1 MREKLNKNSASQKDN
16 SWESRKRKRDQ
27 ISSSLHHYS
36 TYDRD
41 VELQKVQQGIR
52 QRVLFDKEEC
62 QEIEHKIDEIVHLA
76 NRGTYKERT
85 VDRAPLRVKYF
96 FGEGYTYGK
105 QLAERG
111 PGQERLFPQGEVD
124 EIPEWISELVVS
136 RLEKAGIVPK
146 GFVNS
151 AVINDYQPGGC
162 IVSHIDPPHIFDR
175 PIVSCSFFSESS
187 LSFGCKFTFKPIRTS
202 PPVLTLPLPRG
213 CVTTLSGYA
222 ADDITHCIRPQ
233 DVKARRAVIIVR
245 RVYPDAPRL
254 EPSITENGTQKQEDN
269 SDPES
274 DEQDENGPSLAK
286 RKRVV
291 LKRNFRRPILESKE
305 HSE

>member
-1 MREKLNKNSASQKDN
+1 MGLGRITRLFAKTRLENSESNMAGVEPDEKRSYVDLREKLNKNSAPHRKH
-16 SWESRKRKRDQ
+16 WESRKRRREQ
-27 ISSSLHHYS
+27 ISGSHRQHS

-41 VELQKVQQGIR
+41 VELQKVHQGIR
-52 QRVLFDKEEC
+52 QRILFDREEC
-62 QEIEHKIDEIVHLA
+62 EKIEEKIDEIVQLA
-76 NRGTYKERT
+76 NKGTYRSRT

-111 PGQERLFPQGEVD
+111 PGQERLFPRGEVD
-124 EIPEWISELVVS
+124 EIPEWIFELVVS
-136 RLEKAGIVPK
+136 RLEKAGLVPK

-202 PPVLTLPLPRG
+202 TPVLTLPLPRG
-213 CVTTLSGYA
+213 CVTTL
-222 ADDITHCIRPQ
+222 R
-233 DVKARRAVIIVR
+233 
-245 RVYPDAPRL
+245 
-254 EPSITENGTQKQEDN
+254 
-269 SDPES
+269 
-274 DEQDENGPSLAK
+274 
-286 RKRVV
+286 
-291 LKRNFRRPILESKE
+291 
-305 HSE
+305 

>member
-1 MREKLNKNSASQKDN
+1 MAGHELGEKMKYSDLREKLNKNSASHTEHN
-16 SWESRKRKRDQ
+16 WESRKRKREQ
-27 ISSSLHHYS
+27 ISSSHRRYS
-36 TYDRD
+36 PYDRD
-41 VELQKVQQGIR
+41 VELQKVHQGIR
-52 QRVLFDKEEC
+52 QRILFDKEEC
-62 QEIEHKIDEIVHLA
+62 VKIEEKINEIVQLA
-76 NRGTYKERT
+76 NKGIYRKKT

-111 PGQERLFPQGEVD
+111 PGQERLFPRGEVD
-124 EIPEWISELVVS
+124 EIPEWIFELVVS
-136 RLEKAGIVPK
+136 RLEKAGLVPK

-213 CVTTLSGYA
+213 CVTTL
-222 ADDITHCIRPQ
+222 R
-233 DVKARRAVIIVR
+233 
-245 RVYPDAPRL
+245 
-254 EPSITENGTQKQEDN
+254 
-269 SDPES
+269 
-274 DEQDENGPSLAK
+274 
-286 RKRVV
+286 
-291 LKRNFRRPILESKE
+291 
-305 HSE
+305 